1 VTATAMVEHFERL
14 YRESPDP
21 WAYRTSD
28 YEREKYAATLAAL
41 PRRSHGLC
49 LEVGCSIGVFT
60 GLLAARCEH
69 VVAIDFSL
77 GALGLARRRLQQAR
91 NVDLLRASFP
101 EETPPGSWDLI
112 VCSEILYYLRQPALE
127 RAVAWMRT
135 QLGYGA
141 SVLAVSWR
149 GVGRDEPLLGDEVH
163 DQLARELAGWHTLDA
178 RQDGYRLDRFDGGR
192 ALERRGALEARGA
205 LDDRGALDGR
215 RALEG
220 RRAPDE
226 RWAHGGR

>member
-1 VTATAMVEHFERL
+1 VITTAVDRFERL
-14 YRESPDP
+14 YRESADP
-21 WAYRTSD
+21 WGYRTSD

-41 PRRSHGLC
+41 PKPSHGLC

-77 GALGLARRRLQQAR
+77 SALQLAHQHLAGVG

-101 EETPPGSWDLI
+101 DETPPGSWDLI
-112 VCSEILYYLRQPALE
+112 VCSEVLYYLSPPALE
-127 RAVAWMRT
+127 EAIGWIET

-149 GVGRDEPLLGDEVH
+149 GVGSEEPLLGDEVH
-163 DQLARELAGWHTLDA
+163 DRLAMQLAGWHTLDA
-178 RQDGYRLDRFDGGR
+178 RQTGYRLDRFDGR
-192 ALERRGALEARGA
+192 
-205 LDDRGALDGR
+205 
-215 RALEG
+215 
-220 RRAPDE
+220 
-226 RWAHGGR
+226 

>member
-1 VTATAMVEHFERL
+1 VTATAAVEHFERL
-14 YRESPDP
+14 YHESADP
-21 WAYRTSD
+21 WGYRTSD

-41 PRRSHGLC
+41 PKRSHGLC

-77 GALGLARRRLQQAR
+77 GALQLARRHLQGTR

-112 VCSEILYYLRQPALE
+112 VCSEILYYLQPQALND
-127 RAVAWMRT
+127 AVGWIET
-135 QLGYGA
+135 QLGYGT

-149 GVGRDEPLLGDEVH
+149 GVGCEEPLLGDDVH
-163 DQLARELAGWHTLDA
+163 DRLALELASWHALDA
-178 RQDGYRLDRFDGGR
+178 RQDGYRLDRFDGQ
-192 ALERRGALEARGA
+192 
-205 LDDRGALDGR
+205 
-215 RALEG
+215 
-220 RRAPDE
+220 
-226 RWAHGGR
+226 